1 MGRTVKVALEA
12 QTRDYVAEVQ
22 AATRATDGLG
32 DELVELKTK
41 GLALDVVAKQ
51 ADGAGDALDDLKT
64 DSDRAG
70 ESLKDTAV
78 DAGRASEA
86 IDDVGDSAQTAA
98 RQVEKLDRE
107 IEAARRELRG
117 LAAGF
122 AEADAASRVDLTKG
136 IRELEAKIRELR
148 KNRNFLKE
156 LMPDPADGGLWDSLT
171 KALPDTIKGK
181 VIAGAVAAGL
191 AVAPFLGSAIAGAVV
206 GGVGLGGVI
215 GGVALAAS
223 SPEVKKRGKEV
234 GKAFFDG
241 LKSEATDA
249 FAGPTM
255 AALDDLE
262 AWGNRALPKLGQ
274 LFDNVAPGLDHLV
287 NSVLGFGDALLD
299 SFVYASGRAEGPM
312 RALGNLI
319 ETTGEAVGDLIEN
332 LSDHAGEGA
341 DALDD
346 LTVAV
351 KGTIDTISGLV
362 GLLADAYG
370 AVGTFFDELRSNLND
385 LRGSLGLERWPTK
398 EIRLYTAATEELAD
412 GQTAAA
418 RAARGHRDALVEL
431 STEMKAETD
440 PVFGLLDAVDDLATA
455 QTNAAKAVK
464 DHGKDSKEAD
474 KALRDLATAAIEL
487 QGKAGALG
495 ETFDGKLSPGLRA
508 TLRSAG
514 LTNTEIDRL
523 ERQFREAKGAAEDF
537 AGDYKANISL
547 SGMVKASKSV
557 KQLREDIEKL
567 KGKTLYVNVKISN
580 QGEILYGGQLSAYAD
595 GGEIEGP
602 GTSTSDSVPI
612 MASTGEHM
620 WTAAEVQAAGG
631 HRAVERMRADV
642 LSGGTTQASSTRVM
656 PAAAAQR
663 MVIEVRGDIDLSR
676 ADSTAFGQL
685 IASTFR
691 TKSAIRQ
698 EVKTLLAKD

>member
-1 MGRTVKVALEA
+1 MGRTVKVGLEA
-12 QTRDYVAEVQ
+12 ETRKYISEVK
-22 AATRATDGLG
+22 AATSATDDLG
-32 DELVELKTK
+32 DELAELKTK
-41 GLALDVVAKQ
+41 GLALEVVAKQ
-51 ADGAGDALDDLKT
+51 ADDAGEALDDLKT

-86 IDDVGDSAQTAA
+86 IDDVGDAARTAA
-98 RQVEKLDRE
+98 RHVEKLDRE

-122 AEADAASRVDLTKG
+122 AEADAASRADLTKG
-136 IRELEAKIRELR
+136 ITALEAKIRDLK
-148 KNRNFLKE
+148 KNRNLLKE
-156 LMPDPADGGLWDSLT
+156 MTPDPDPGMWNSFT
-171 KALPDTIKGK
+171 KALPDTIKGRL
-181 VIAGAVAAGL
+181 IAGAVAAGV
-191 AVAPFLGSAIAGAVV
+191 AVAPLLGGAIAGAVV
-206 GGVGLGGVI
+206 GGVGLGGII
-215 GGVALAAS
+215 GGVALAATN
-223 SPEVKKRGKEV
+223 PEVKKRGQQL
-234 GKAFFDG
+234 GKAYFEG
-241 LKSEATDA
+241 LKSEAEDA
-249 FAGPTM
+249 FAGPIM
-255 AALDDLE
+255 DALDQLDE
-262 AWGNRALPKLGQ
+262 WGGTALPKIGKF
-274 LFDNVAPGLDHLV
+274 FDNLAPSLD
-287 NSVLGFGDALLD
+287 GFTGSLIGAGDALLD
-299 SFVYASGRAEGPM
+299 SFVYASERSGPVLQ
-312 RALGNLI
+312 ALGNLV
-319 ETTGEAVGDLIEN
+319 ETTGEAFGDFIEN
-332 LSDHAGEGA
+332 MSDHAEEGA

-346 LTVAV
+346 LSAAI
-351 KGTIDTISGLV
+351 KFTIDAASGLT
-362 GLLADAYG
+362 GFLADTYETS
-370 AVGTFFDELRSNLND
+370 GTFFDELRGNLND

-398 EIRLYTAATEELAD
+398 EIRLYTAATEELAE

-663 MVIEVRGDIDLSR
+663 IVVEARGDIDLSR
-676 ADSTAFGQL
+676 ADTTAFGQL
-685 IASTFR
+685 MLSTIR
-691 TKSAIRQ
+691 TKGAVRQ
-698 EVKTLLAKD
+698 ELITLVNQN